1 MDGLMMTPPLR
12 LPPLLER
19 AERYFGDREVVT
31 RTANAVRRSTWREI
45 GSRARRLASALDG
58 LGLDPFDRVATLAW
72 NTGRHV
78 ELYYAVP
85 GSRRVLHTL
94 NLRLHAD
101 QLAWIAS
108 HADDRVIF
116 VDDSLVPTLEAIA
129 PKLPHV
135 KTYVVMGDGPLPTT
149 SLAPLLR
156 YEDLIERGD
165 PDYRFAEGPETEAAL
180 LCYTSGTTGNP
191 KGILYSHRSLAHASI
206 LMSTVDGFAI
216 GERDSILVAVP
227 LFHAAGWCM
236 PYVGAMVGAKLVLPG
251 PNLQP
256 ADVLGAIDT
265 EGITFSAGVPTL
277 WSGVAALAESA
288 GRPLAPLE
296 RVICAG
302 SAVPAALIA
311 RYERLG
317 VAMRQAWGMTEVPL
331 GTLARVKQTT
341 NVATA
346 QERHAILERQG
357 IPAPTVETRIV
368 DAEGRDVAND
378 GITTGELEIRGI
390 NVASGYYGD
399 ERGSETIRDG
409 WLRTGDIATCD
420 AEGYLMI
427 RDRTKDVIKSG
438 GEWISSIELE
448 SHLTSHP
455 KIAEAAVIARPD
467 EKWVERPLACIVTR
481 PGQSVSADELRS
493 FLAPK
498 VARWWNP
505 DTYAFVGEIPKTSV
519 GKLDKK
525 RLRELLAHG
534 ELTIVHAGAGPRE

>member
-1 MDGLMMTPPLR
+1 MQMPSTEAANTASVRAFCSPSSRRRADERSSSGSTPSGCFESTRSSCSQPSCVVKPGPPRGESDSRGVIESAASGRFGEELLGIRTSSNGSRIASTHWCKQEPGPIARSHAEDEMDGLMMTPPLR

-135 KTYVVMGDGPLPTT
+135 KTYVVRGDGPLPPT

-216 GERDSILVAVP
+216 GERDSIFVAVP

-236 PYVGAMVGAKLVLPG
+236 PYVGAMVGAKLVVPG
-251 PNLQP
+251 PNL
-256 ADVLGAIDT
+256 
-265 EGITFSAGVPTL
+265 
-277 WSGVAALAESA
+277 
-288 GRPLAPLE
+288 
-296 RVICAG
+296 
-302 SAVPAALIA
+302 
-311 RYERLG
+311 
-317 VAMRQAWGMTEVPL
+317 
-331 GTLARVKQTT
+331 
-341 NVATA
+341 
-346 QERHAILERQG
+346 
-357 IPAPTVETRIV
+357 
-368 DAEGRDVAND
+368 
-378 GITTGELEIRGI
+378 
-390 NVASGYYGD
+390 
-399 ERGSETIRDG
+399 
-409 WLRTGDIATCD
+409 
-420 AEGYLMI
+420 
-427 RDRTKDVIKSG
+427 
-438 GEWISSIELE
+438 
-448 SHLTSHP
+448 
-455 KIAEAAVIARPD
+455 
-467 EKWVERPLACIVTR
+467 
-481 PGQSVSADELRS
+481 
-493 FLAPK
+493 
-498 VARWWNP
+498 
-505 DTYAFVGEIPKTSV
+505 
-519 GKLDKK
+519 
-525 RLRELLAHG
+525 
-534 ELTIVHAGAGPRE
+534 

>member
-1 MDGLMMTPPLR
+1 MMTPPLR
-12 LPPLLER
+12 LPPFLER
-19 AERYFGDREVVT
+19 AERYFADREVVT
-31 RTANAVRRSTWREI
+31 RAGGAIRRSTWREI
-45 GSRARRLASALDG
+45 GSRARRLASALEG
-58 LGLDPFDRVATLAW
+58 LGLAAFDRVATLAW
-72 NTGRHV
+72 NTDRHV

-85 GSRRVLHTL
+85 GSRRILHTL

-116 VDDSLVPTLEAIA
+116 VDDSLVSMLEPIA
-129 PKLPHV
+129 AKLPNV
-135 KTYVVMGDGPLPTT
+135 KAYVVIGDGPLPKT

-156 YEDLIERGD
+156 YEELIERGD
-165 PDYRFAEGPETEAAL
+165 PHYRFAEGPESDAAL

-191 KGILYSHRSLAHASI
+191 KGVLYSHRSLAHASI
-206 LMSTVDGFAI
+206 LMSTVDGFGI

-256 ADVLGAIDT
+256 ADVLGTIDA

-277 WSGVAALAESA
+277 WSCVAALAESA
-288 GRPLAPLE
+288 GRSLAPLE
-296 RVICAG
+296 RIICAG
-302 SAVPAALIA
+302 SAVPATLIA

-331 GTLARVKQTT
+331 GTLARVKQTM
-341 NVATA
+341 NIATA
-346 QERHAILERQG
+346 EERHALLERQG

-368 DAEGRDVAND
+368 DSEGREVAND
-378 GITTGELEIRGI
+378 GVTTGELEIRGL
-390 NVASGYYGD
+390 NVAAGYYAD
-399 ERGSETIRDG
+399 ERGSDAIRDG

-420 AEGYLMI
+420 ADGYMLI

-448 SHLTSHP
+448 SHLLSHP

-467 EKWVERPLACIVTR
+467 EKWVERPLACVVAR

-505 DTYAFVGEIPKTSV
+505 ETYAFVGEIPKTSV

-525 RLRELLAHG
+525 RLRELLARG
-534 ELTIVHAGAGPRE
+534 ELTVVQAGGGARE

>member
-1 MDGLMMTPPLR
+1 MMTPPLR
-12 LPPLLER
+12 LPPFLER
-19 AERYFGDREVVT
+19 AERYFADREVVT
-31 RTANAVRRSTWREI
+31 RAGGVIRRSTWREI

-58 LGLDPFDRVATLAW
+58 LGLAAFDRVATLAW
-72 NTGRHV
+72 NTDRHV

-85 GSRRVLHTL
+85 GSRRILHTL

-101 QLAWIAS
+101 QLTWIAS

-116 VDDSLVPTLEAIA
+116 VDDSLVSMLEPIA
-129 PKLPHV
+129 AKLPNV
-135 KTYVVMGDGPLPTT
+135 KAYVVIGDGALPKT

-156 YEDLIERGD
+156 YEELIERGD
-165 PDYRFAEGPETEAAL
+165 PHYRFAEGPESDAAL

-191 KGILYSHRSLAHASI
+191 KGVLYSHRSLAHASI
-206 LMSTVDGFAI
+206 LMSTVDGFGI

-256 ADVLGAIDT
+256 ADVLGTIDA
-265 EGITFSAGVPTL
+265 EAITFSAGVPTL

-288 GRPLAPLE
+288 GRSLAPLE
-296 RVICAG
+296 RIICAG
-302 SAVPAALIA
+302 SAVPATLIA

-331 GTLARVKQTT
+331 GTLARVKQTM
-341 NVATA
+341 NIATA
-346 QERHAILERQG
+346 EERHALLERQG
-357 IPAPTVETRIV
+357 IPAPTVETRLV
-368 DAEGRDVAND
+368 DSEGREVAND
-378 GITTGELEIRGI
+378 GVTTGELEIRGL
-390 NVASGYYGD
+390 NVAAGYYAD
-399 ERGSETIRDG
+399 ERGSDAIRDG

-420 AEGYLMI
+420 ADGYMLI

-448 SHLTSHP
+448 SHLMSHP

-467 EKWVERPLACIVTR
+467 EKWVERPLACVVAR

-505 DTYAFVGEIPKTSV
+505 ETYAFVGEIPKTSV

-525 RLRELLAHG
+525 RLRELLARG
-534 ELTIVHAGAGPRE
+534 ELTVVQAGGGARE